1 MQRYSY
7 KSVSHTKWHVF
18 FVLLKLIVNNT
29 RKRTPTHD
37 LNTGE
42 PEVLTNTKNDP
53 DSFLN
58 QGRAMKD
65 GGLLLSRIALQYHRR
80 KRA

>member
-29 RKRTPTHD
+29 EKRPITRS
-37 LNTGE
+37 LNTQ
-42 PEVLTNTKNDP
+42 KKDP

-58 QGRAMKD
+58 QGRAIKD

>member
-29 RKRTPTHD
+29 QKGPQLTILIQENQESKHTKKTLTH
-37 LNTGE
+37 
-42 PEVLTNTKNDP
+42 
-53 DSFLN
+53 F
-58 QGRAMKD
+58 
-65 GGLLLSRIALQYHRR
+65 
-80 KRA
+80 